1 MPNFSYK
8 SEFFFGKT
16 VTINFRH
23 CEEII
28 VKKIK
33 CLFCMFPLSGAH
45 VEPSCVTSIWASS
58 SQNRVIKAV
67 IVSQPFN
74 TRFLTDLYT
83 FEIELSL
90 VDFTGHFFEYA
101 WSDL

>member
-1 MPNFSYK
+1 
-8 SEFFFGKT
+8 
-16 VTINFRH
+16 
-23 CEEII
+23 
-28 VKKIK
+28 
-33 CLFCMFPLSGAH
+33 MFPLSGAH
-45 VEPSCVTSIWASS
+45 VEPSCATSIWASS
-58 SQNRVIKAV
+58 SQNRVIRAV

-90 VDFTGHFFEYA
+90 VDFTGHFLGYA